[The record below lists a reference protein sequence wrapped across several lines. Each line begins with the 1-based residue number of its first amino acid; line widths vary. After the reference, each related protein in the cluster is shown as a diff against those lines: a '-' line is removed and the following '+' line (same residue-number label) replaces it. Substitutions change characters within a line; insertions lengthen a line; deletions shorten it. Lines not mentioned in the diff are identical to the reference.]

1 MADLMSVDRPVV
13 LLCFCANLS
22 HGALL
27 LRPAVVAAVTES
39 IVDNYPGDSD
49 AMATIL
55 ILEVVKRLLKEGEA
69 DHGKIFWF
77 NRNNDLSAG
86 MVVGRRG

>member
-1 MADLMSVDRPVV
+1 MSVDRPVV

-22 HGALL
+22 HRALL
-27 LRPAVVAAVTES
+27 LRSAVVAAIIES
-39 IVDNYPGDSD
+39 VVRHYPGDSD

-69 DHGKIFWF
+69 DRGKIFWF
-77 NRNNDLSAG
+77 NWNKNLSAG
-86 MVVGRRG
+86 MVGRRG